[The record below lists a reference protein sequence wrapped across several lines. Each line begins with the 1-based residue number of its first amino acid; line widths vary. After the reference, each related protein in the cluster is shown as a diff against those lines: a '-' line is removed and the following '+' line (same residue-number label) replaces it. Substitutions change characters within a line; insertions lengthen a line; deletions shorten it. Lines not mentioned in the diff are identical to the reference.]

1 MKIAHRKG
9 LQKKKRREREATKQ
23 KMIKLGLLKS
33 PSRAKMSA
41 K

>member
-9 LQKKKRREREATKQ
+9 LQKKKNRVRAATRE
-23 KMIKLGLLKS
+23 KMIKLGLLKA
-33 PSRAKMSA
+33 PTRAKAAA

>member
-9 LQKKKRREREATKQ
+9 LQKKKRRERDLNKQ
-23 KMIKLGLLKS
+23 KLIGLGILKA
-33 PSRAKMSA
+33 PARAKKPA

>member
-9 LQKKKRREREATKQ
+9 LQKKKRRVREATKQ
-23 KMIKLGLLKS
+23 KMVKLGLLKA
-33 PSRAKMSA
+33 PSRAKTPA